1 MKPSKELVHEWDKQ
15 ADKFAWDTAADP
27 SWVDT
32 RNMKFAEL
40 AAAWGAEQS
49 LDGEQLIGFMS
60 PKQLE
65 RICDPKDESGV
76 YIPLRKTAAGNFT
89 LALYAAM
96 KKQGETP

>member
-1 MKPSKELVHEWDKQ
+1 MKPSNEQVKIFVLQ
-15 ADKFAWDTAADP
+15 ACSEMQKGAPGVLTD
-27 SWVDT
+27 VVI
-32 RNMKFAEL
+32 RVAEL
-40 AAAWGAEQS
+40 AAQWGAEQS
-49 LDGEQLIGFMS
+49 LDGKRLIGFMS

-96 KKQGETP
+96 KGEQHDTTR